1 MGSLTVRDIPD
12 QHLAGLAKAA
22 RLKKRSLSAEVRD
35 LIAEN
40 DRKRQVEELLANI
53 KRRRELYP
61 IRLAPGED
69 AVSLIRAVRD
79 EE

>member
-1 MGSLTVRDIPD
+1 MATVTARNVDD
-12 QHLAGLAKAA
+12 SDYALLGEAA
-22 RLKKRSLSAEVRD
+22 REKGRSISEELRD
-35 LIAEN
+35 LIAEHA
-40 DRKRQVEELLANI
+40 RKRKAAKVVADL
-53 KRRRELYP
+53 KKFRRERP

>member
-53 KRRRELYP
+53 RERSKRNS
-61 IRLAPGED
+61 IRLGPNED